1 MQVPEISSTRWT
13 FNGFLPKRLLS
24 TFNKFSNTTPNL
36 EIIIFHHQFGFGM
49 REILLEFMRLP
60 DDFIFLGVMQHGAN
74 LPGSDYP
81 WKSPRYPYFKKT
93 KSWVWSER
101 ELKIAH
107 AQGVKNATAIGAPW
121 LYMNQSKIPILPKKD
136 TLIMP
141 SHQNTGF
148 QKHSSYAEKR
158 KFVNYFSLKSNPD
171 TSTVCLHYL
180 DFLDTEFRN
189 LFMEKGYEIT
199 CAGIPGYENETGF
212 SAAGD
217 RSNFLYNLRALMES
231 HETLLTDSV
240 GTHVYYAIERGMK
253 IGIFYEANEF
263 RPSQTNHG
271 FGDFQAIER
280 RKIESS
286 FRGALNTVSPPV
298 NYLPEVNEMLGVN
311 DMLSKNQ
318 LLDVMD
324 FKRITYLTDLLA

>member
-1 MQVPEISSTRWT
+1 MPEISSTRWA
-13 FNGFLPKRLLS
+13 FNGSLPKRFLS
-24 TFNKFSNTTPNL
+24 ILNKFSNTTLNL
-36 EIIIFHHQFGFGM
+36 EIMIFHHQFSYGM
-49 REILLEFMRLP
+49 REIFLEFMGLS
-60 DDFIFLGVMQHGAN
+60 DDFIFLGTMQHGIN
-74 LPGSDYP
+74 FPGFDYP
-81 WKSPRYPYFKKT
+81 WESPRYPYFKKT
-93 KSWVWSER
+93 KSWVWSEN
-101 ELKIAH
+101 ELKIAR
-107 AQGVKNATAIGAPW
+107 AQGVMNAAVIGAPW

-141 SHQNTGF
+141 SHQNAGF
-148 QKHSSYAEKR
+148 QKHYSYAEKR

-171 TSTVCLHYL
+171 TSTVCLQYL
-180 DFLDTEFRN
+180 DFLDIEFRN

-199 CAGIPGYENETGF
+199 CAGIPGHDSESGSST
-212 SAAGD
+212 AGN

-231 HETLLTDSV
+231 HETLLTDTV

-253 IGIFYEANEF
+253 IGIFYEANKF

-298 NYLPEVNEMLGVN
+298 SYLPEVNEMLGVN
-311 DMLSKNQ
+311 NMLSKNQ